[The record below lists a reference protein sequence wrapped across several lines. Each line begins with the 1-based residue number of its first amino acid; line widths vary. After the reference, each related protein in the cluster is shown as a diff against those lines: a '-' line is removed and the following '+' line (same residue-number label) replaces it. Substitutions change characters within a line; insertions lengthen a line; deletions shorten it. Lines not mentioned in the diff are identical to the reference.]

1 MMRMLCG
8 EGMAEWS
15 ICPEECENVS
25 FWPSRDAAVTQ
36 CELYISAFFLLEIKM
51 DSFGRWFAIITTGH
65 YTQAAEM
72 DAELVYMY
80 Q

>member
-1 MMRMLCG
+1 MPCG

-25 FWPSRDAAVTQ
+25 FWLSRDAAVTQ
-36 CELYISAFFLLEIKM
+36 CELYISAFFLFEIK
-51 DSFGRWFAIITTGH
+51 
-65 YTQAAEM
+65 M